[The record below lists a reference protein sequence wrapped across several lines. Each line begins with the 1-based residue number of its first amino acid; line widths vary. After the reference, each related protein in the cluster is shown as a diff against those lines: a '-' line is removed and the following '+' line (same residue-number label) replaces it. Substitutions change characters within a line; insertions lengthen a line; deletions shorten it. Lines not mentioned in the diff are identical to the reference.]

1 VSAKIYDLAAYR
13 QLRADVEGTREL
25 LSRPRP
31 WARQV
36 SWCCTRCHRPGH
48 NRRTCKAPKREPLA
62 HLVEV
67 RQ

>member
-1 VSAKIYDLAAYR
+1 MSARIYDLAAYR

-25 LSRPRP
+25 LARPRP
-31 WARQV
+31 WRPT
-36 SWCCTRCHRPGH
+36 WCCTRCNRPGH
-48 NRRTCKAPKREPLA
+48 NRRTCKAPKLEPLA